1 MARQGSVSFGASR
14 RPLYDAVVGALF
26 VLICAASVYLP
37 ILLLPG
43 AIVLC
48 ALLRGGR
55 TTYPA
60 LLFALGFAA
69 IVLVC
74 GSFLFAILALVF
86 LLFAVLPIALFQK
99 KLATRAHFDGVLVQC
114 AGVALGIA
122 AVYGV
127 LYLLLGAEPIH
138 TICAAFESALMQ
150 DESESA
156 TELLRLSWEL
166 KQSMYLMN
174 GETSP
179 TAGALMQVLN
189 SAAALSREELAAQ
202 TAGFAESLARSVL
215 PTVCVL
221 LSSVGALICYVLP
234 SLWLSRPDRGIG
246 KFLSLDPRGA
256 RPLPPFAGWQLP
268 RDIGAGLFGAVI
280 LFLIAS
286 FAGWEAAD
294 RIMLLLYTLFTAVF
308 YVQGVSCVYFLLGR
322 TKLPRGGAI
331 ALTIAAGVVGATVVF
346 MIGALDYV
354 IRLRGFIE
362 FSAALKQ
369 NMRSQ
374 TPIDPNAW
382 PKSGAPDAGESD
394 DSDKNAKAQD
404 DSKPQTPESDRETS
418 RGDSSDNADDP
429 ANKED

>member
-99 KLATRAHFDGVLVQC
+99 KLANRAHFDGVLVQC

-246 KFLSLDPRGA
+246 KFLSLDPCGA
-256 RPLPPFAGWQLP
+256 RPLPPFANWQLP

-308 YVQGVSCVYFLLGR
+308 YVQGVSCCVLSSRAHEAAPRRRDRTDDRGR
-322 TKLPRGGAI
+322 RRRRNGRLHDRRA
-331 ALTIAAGVVGATVVF
+331 
-346 MIGALDYV
+346 
-354 IRLRGFIE
+354 RLRHSPSRLYRVQRGAQAE
-362 FSAALKQ
+362 HAQ
-369 NMRSQ
+369 
-374 TPIDPNAW
+374 PNA
-382 PKSGAPDAGESD
+382 
-394 DSDKNAKAQD
+394 
-404 DSKPQTPESDRETS
+404 DRSE
-418 RGDSSDNADDP
+418 RLAEVRRARCRRVG
-429 ANKED
+429 

>member
-14 RPLYDAVVGALF
+14 RPLYDAAVGALF

-43 AIVLC
+43 AIILC

-99 KLATRAHFDGVLVQC
+99 KLAGRAHFDGVLVQC

-189 SAAALSREELAAQ
+189 SAILSITLVLPVSSLMYRRRLPVGEQFRQYDIPFCVLMALILLLPPLVKKRLYRWQGRVCLILYVMYLAAVLIMPR
-202 TAGFAESLARSVL
+202 AGA
-215 PTVCVL
+215 
-221 LSSVGALICYVLP
+221 
-234 SLWLSRPDRGIG
+234 
-246 KFLSLDPRGA
+246 
-256 RPLPPFAGWQLP
+256 
-268 RDIGAGLFGAVI
+268 
-280 LFLIAS
+280 
-286 FAGWEAAD
+286 
-294 RIMLLLYTLFTAVF
+294 
-308 YVQGVSCVYFLLGR
+308 
-322 TKLPRGGAI
+322 
-331 ALTIAAGVVGATVVF
+331 
-346 MIGALDYV
+346 
-354 IRLRGFIE
+354 
-362 FSAALKQ
+362 
-369 NMRSQ
+369 
-374 TPIDPNAW
+374 
-382 PKSGAPDAGESD
+382 
-394 DSDKNAKAQD
+394 
-404 DSKPQTPESDRETS
+404 
-418 RGDSSDNADDP
+418 
-429 ANKED
+429 

>member
-99 KLATRAHFDGVLVQC
+99 KLANRAHFDGVLVQC
-114 AGVALGIA
+114 AGV
-122 AVYGV
+122 V

-331 ALTIAAGVVGATVVF
+331 ALTIAAGVVGATVVRLSYCVRLCSRT
-346 MIGALDYV
+346 IRITDVGYV
-354 IRLRGFIE
+354 FPVAYPREATARISVSGS
-362 FSAALKQ
+362 FSA
-369 NMRSQ
+369 S
-374 TPIDPNAW
+374 TSPPYF
-382 PKSGAPDAGESD
+382 GAPPAPEFDA
-394 DSDKNAKAQD
+394 
-404 DSKPQTPESDRETS
+404 
-418 RGDSSDNADDP
+418 
-429 ANKED
+429 